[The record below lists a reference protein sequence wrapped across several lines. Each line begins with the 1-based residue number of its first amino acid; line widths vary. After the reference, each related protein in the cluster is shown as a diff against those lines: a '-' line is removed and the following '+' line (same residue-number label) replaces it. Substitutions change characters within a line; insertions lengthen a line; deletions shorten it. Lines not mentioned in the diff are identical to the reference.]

1 MTTSN
6 NGQLFTIARTRQDN
20 LALFVLPAEGGRRH
34 VQVIRTDIRL
44 FRVRRLSRRLANAFA
59 RHGVGFLRVEG
70 DVQFD
75 VDLMRAIES
84 AAANTATKVSR

>member
-1 MTTSN
+1 MQT
-6 NGQLFTIARTRQDN
+6 GKFFTIARTRQDN
-20 LALFVLPAEGGRRH
+20 LALFALPAEGGRRH

-44 FRVRRLSRRLANAFA
+44 FRVARLSRRLADAFA

-75 VDLMRAIES
+75 VDLLRAINS
-84 AAANTATKVSR
+84 AAAKTATRVSR